1 MLLKMFNVLV
11 VRGMETEIPV
21 CVPHHE
27 AELLAMIHG
36 SDGMRLRSEE
46 PAGALEFADVQD
58 ERERLRLKYGLKA
71 EDAYWVDALYPSDLS
86 LTEAMQRGVAEL
98 PAETLNEGGG
108 NEEDAPKQNKRG
120 GRKPAQAETEPEQP
134 QQPVEGGGDEAAV

>member
-86 LTEAMQRGVAEL
+86 LTDEA
-98 PAETLNEGGG
+98 
-108 NEEDAPKQNKRG
+108 DAPKQNKRG

>member
-1 MLLKMFNVLV
+1 MLLKMFDVLV

-46 PAGALEFADVQD
+46 PAGVLEFGDVRD
-58 ERERLRLKYGLKA
+58 ERERLRLKYGLKT
-71 EDAYWVDALYPSDLS
+71 EDAYWVDVLYPSDLS
-86 LTEAMQRGVAEL
+86 LSEMMQRGVAETE
-98 PAETLNEGGG
+98 AE
-108 NEEDAPKQNKRG
+108 PKPGKRG
-120 GRKPAQAETEPEQP
+120 GRKAAEAE
-134 QQPVEGGGDEAAV
+134 PVEGGGDEAAV

>member
-1 MLLKMFNVLV
+1 MFLKMFNALV

-21 CVPHHE
+21 CVPRHE
-27 AELLAMIHG
+27 ADLLAMIHG
-36 SDGMRLRSEE
+36 ADGMRLRSEE
-46 PAGALEFADVQD
+46 SAGVLEFGDVRD
-58 ERERLRLKYGLKA
+58 ECECLRLKYGLKT

-98 PAETLNEGGG
+98 PAEASNEGGG
-108 NEEDAPKQNKRG
+108 DEASSPKQNKRG

>member
-1 MLLKMFNVLV
+1 MLLKMFDVLV

-21 CVPHHE
+21 CVPRHE
-27 AELLAMIHG
+27 AELMAMIHG
-36 SDGMRLRSEE
+36 ADGMRLRSEE
-46 PAGALEFADVQD
+46 PAGVLEFGDVRD

-86 LTEAMQRGVAEL
+86 LSEMMQRGVAETE
-98 PAETLNEGGG
+98 AE
-108 NEEDAPKQNKRG
+108 PKPGKRG

-134 QQPVEGGGDEAAV
+134 QQPVEVGGDEAAV

>member
-1 MLLKMFNVLV
+1 MLLKMFDVLV

-21 CVPHHE
+21 CVPRHE

-36 SDGMRLRSEE
+36 ADGMRLRSEE

-71 EDAYWVDALYPSDLS
+71 EDAYTDRYAVMLRQAKADNFGVD
-86 LTEAMQRGVAEL
+86 G
-98 PAETLNEGGG
+98 
-108 NEEDAPKQNKRG
+108 EE
-120 GRKPAQAETEPEQP
+120 RKVVYDPYAV
-134 QQPVEGGGDEAAV
+134 PVKPHQLVP